1 MIIFRQKR
9 VKRKRL
15 WVDNKEMGY
24 LVNNIMVITK
34 SEILMLSRK

>member
-24 LVNNIMVITK
+24 LANNIMVMTK
-34 SEILMLSRK
+34 SECLMMSKK